1 MRLIDEDQPNTVPQG
16 PLMVKK
22 RALKKVVEK
31 KPTVRRRQPLT
42 RALRLLSWMV
52 HAQQRSVGVREIA
65 TGLNLPASTAHH
77 MLSALVQEGMITQND
92 DGQYSLG
99 LEFYRLAM
107 RAANRWPLQTVATPH
122 LQRLV
127 AECNE
132 TAFLGVYDRSRG
144 AMMFVALVQSSH
156 PLRYAVEL
164 NQWLPLHSGATGL
177 GILSFLPEDEAMA
190 IVKSSRLDRFTSRT
204 LTDPKD
210 LIATMRKIAKNGY
223 ACTTGQRVEGAVA
236 IAAPVWGHDG
246 VIGDVVVT
254 MPEQRFDSRI
264 ETKLSRL
271 AIKCAAEITEDI
283 GGHPRTVR

>member
-1 MRLIDEDQPNTVPQG
+1 MAKSRAQ
-16 PLMVKK
+16 KK
-22 RALKKVVEK
+22 RAER
-31 KPTVRRRQPLT
+31 KPVVRRRQPLT

-52 HAQQRSVGVREIA
+52 DAKQRSLGVREIA
-65 TGLNLPASTAHH
+65 TGLALPASTAHH
-77 MLSALVQEGMITQND
+77 MLTALVQEGMITQND
-92 DGQYSLG
+92 GGQYALG

-107 RAANRWPLQTVATPH
+107 RAANRWPLQTIATPH

-132 TAFLGVYDRSRG
+132 SAFLGVYDRSRG

-164 NQWLPLHSGATGL
+164 NRWLPLHSGATGL

-190 IVKSSRLDRFTSRT
+190 IIKSRRLDRFTSRT
-204 LTDPKD
+204 LTEPDA
-210 LIATMRKIAKNGY
+210 LLASMRKIAKVGY

-236 IAAPVWGHDG
+236 IAAPVWGNDG

-254 MPEQRFDSRI
+254 LPEQRFNSRI
-264 ETKLSRL
+264 EAKLARL
-271 AIKCAAEITEDI
+271 AVNCAAEITDDI
-283 GGHPRTVR
+283 GGRPRAR